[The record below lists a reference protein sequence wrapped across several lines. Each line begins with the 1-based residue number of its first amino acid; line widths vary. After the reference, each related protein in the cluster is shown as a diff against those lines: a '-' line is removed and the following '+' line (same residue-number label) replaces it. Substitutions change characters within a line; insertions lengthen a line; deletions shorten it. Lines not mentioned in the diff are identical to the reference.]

1 MKKFD
6 IFNLRDHIIES
17 ESASDAVSRATIR
30 IINYVGDNGEELAK
44 VFYGRP
50 FRELSEVEI
59 ECMYHT
65 CVFVAADLIQT
76 KAMYLLKKMV
86 VNAFVPDTDEADE
99 EEEKEKHKSG
109 KNWRVNLDNLD
120 SDADKVITS
129 SFINSVFMALD
140 KDESVKKEL
149 GIKNLS
155 DLKKDDLEVLLKGA
169 AYAYAMDIAKDSMK
183 DLQKLGFDIDMLK
196 V

>member
-6 IFNLRDHIIES
+6 IFKLRDHIIES

-65 CVFVAADLIQT
+65 CVFVAADLIQA
-76 KAMYLLKKMV
+76 KAMYNLKKMV
-86 VNAFVPDTDEADE
+86 VNAFMPDTDEADE

-169 AYAYAMDIAKDSMK
+169 AYVYAMDIAKDSMK

>member
-17 ESASDAVSRATIR
+17 KSASDAVSKAAVR
-30 IINYVGDNGEELAK
+30 IINYVGDNDEELAK

-59 ECMYHT
+59 ECMYHA
-65 CVFVAADLIQT
+65 CVFVAADLIQA
-76 KAMYLLKKMV
+76 KAMYNLKKMV
-86 VNAFVPDTDEADE
+86 VNAFMPDTDEADE